1 LRNLLTTFMEIPKF
15 YKLIRSKRKTIALGV
30 TADAILIV
38 RAPHTTPLRYIERL
52 LKKKM
57 SWIQNAKQRAINR
70 PRALPKE
77 FIDGESFLYLGKSYK
92 MRFDKNATKS
102 IAFKNGF
109 VLNTKVKSR
118 IRNLIITWYKA
129 EAKRKI
135 TERVEWCAR
144 RFGFSFKSVR
154 ITAAEKRWGS
164 CGTSGNLNFSW
175 RLIMAPTSVIDYVII
190 HELAHLEHK
199 NHSKAFWNSVKVM
212 YSNYEKAR
220 NWLKQNEGTLTI

>member
-1 LRNLLTTFMEIPKF
+1 METPKF
-15 YKLIRSKRKTIALGV
+15 YKLIRSKRKTIALGI
-30 TADAILIV
+30 TADAALVI
-38 RAPHTTPLRYIERL
+38 RAPHHTSLSYIERL
-52 LKKKM
+52 LSKKM
-57 SWIQNAKQRAINR
+57 GWIQKIMARIMSR
-70 PRALPKE
+70 PRVLPRE
-77 FIDGESFLYLGKSYK
+77 FIDGESFLYLGKTYK
-92 MRFDKNATKS
+92 MRIERNAAKL

-109 VLNTKVKSR
+109 ILNTKDKNR
-118 IRNLIITWYKA
+118 ARDLIINWYKA

-144 RFGFSFKSVR
+144 RFGLPFKSIK
-154 ITAAEKRWGS
+154 ITSAGKRWGS

-212 YSNYEKAR
+212 YSNYEKAMS
-220 NWLKQNEGTLTI
+220 WLKQNEGTLTI